1 MRKNTVSTA
10 FYFCIYYI
18 MFAYPAVATTYEIN
32 GDVVGEIEHYNVKAK
47 EDLYV
52 IARRFDVGIVELLSA
67 NPKVDVWRP
76 KEGTK
81 LTIPTSH
88 VLPEEPREGIV
99 INLSELRL
107 FYFPDA
113 QHVMTFPIAIGR
125 KDWETQQG
133 TTKIVMKRKHPTWTP
148 PESIR
153 EENPELPDVIPA
165 GIDNPLG
172 EYAMSLGWPNY
183 VIHGTNKP
191 YSVGKRASHGCIRLY
206 PEDIKKLF
214 ESVKLGTKV
223 NVIDTSYKLGW
234 HDDNLFLEVLPTQE
248 QADVVAKSKI
258 PKPLEIP
265 EIHDTIRTKA
275 GENTEI
281 NWQLVDELTKLRSG
295 IPTIITTK
303 SRR

>member
-1 MRKNTVSTA
+1 MHKSIASVALS
-10 FYFCIYYI
+10 FYMSCII
-18 MFAYPAVATTYEIN
+18 FACPASATTYEIN
-32 GDVVGEIEHYNVKAK
+32 SDMVGEITHYNVKAK
-47 EDLYV
+47 EDLYL

-67 NPKVDVWRP
+67 NPRVNIWKP
-76 KEGTK
+76 KEGTR

-88 VLPEEPREGIV
+88 ILPSEPRDGIV

-107 FYFPDA
+107 FYFPDT
-113 QHVMTFPIAIGR
+113 QHVITFPIAIGR

-133 TTKIVMKRKHPTWTP
+133 TTKIVMKREHPTWTP

-214 ESVKLGTKV
+214 KSIKLGTKV

-234 HDDNLFLEVLPTQE
+234 HDNDLFLEVLPTQE
-248 QADVVAKSKI
+248 QTDVVAKSKI

-265 EIHDTIRTKA
+265 ELHDIISKKA
-275 GENTEI
+275 GDKVKI
-281 NWQLVDELTKLRSG
+281 NWSLVDELVKSRSG
-295 IPTIITTK
+295 IPTAISTK
-303 SRR
+303 SGR